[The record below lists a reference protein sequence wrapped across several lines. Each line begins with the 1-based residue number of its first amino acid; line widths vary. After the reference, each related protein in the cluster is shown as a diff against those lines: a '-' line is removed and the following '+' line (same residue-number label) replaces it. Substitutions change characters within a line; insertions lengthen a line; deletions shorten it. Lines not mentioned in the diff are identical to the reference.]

1 MEFTL
6 IVAKALGI
14 YLVISGLFLLFRG
27 KTVPKLLADFF
38 EHPAFV
44 YLTGVILVIFSSVF
58 LLDHNLWDGT
68 WRTVVTIFAWA
79 VFIKG
84 VAYIFVPETLHN
96 MVSKKLL
103 GMLNVYGVIAIIA
116 GAMLYYVA

>member
-14 YLVISGLFLLFRG
+14 YLVISGLFLLLRG

-38 EHPAFV
+38 GHPAFV
-44 YLTGVILVIFSSVF
+44 YLTGAILVIFSSVF

-68 WRTVVTIFAWA
+68 WKTVITIFAWA

-103 GMLNVYGVIAIIA
+103 GTLNIYGVIAIIA
-116 GAMLYYVA
+116 GVMLYYVV

>member
-38 EHPAFV
+38 VHPAFV

-58 LLDHNLWDGT
+58 LLDHDLWDGT
-68 WRTVVTIFAWA
+68 WKTVITIFAWA

-103 GMLNVYGVIAIIA
+103 GTLNIYGVIAIIA
-116 GAMLYYVA
+116 GVMLYYVV